1 MDSHGP
7 CEVESCEQ
15 QDISPHNNYLG
26 LPPHL
31 LSTIQEQSLGAVMY
45 RSMAV
50 ATSAFLFLYA
60 WNVVWSKDFILI
72 ASMQEDI
79 SIVISSTEIWNSYP

>member
-1 MDSHGP
+1 MQGP
-7 CEVESCEQ
+7 CEVESCQQ
-15 QDISPHNNYLG
+15 QDISPHNLG
-26 LPPHL
+26 PPPHL

-45 RSMAV
+45 RSTAV
-50 ATSAFLFLYA
+50 VTPAFLFLYA

-79 SIVISSTEIWNSYP
+79 SIVISSTEIWNLYP